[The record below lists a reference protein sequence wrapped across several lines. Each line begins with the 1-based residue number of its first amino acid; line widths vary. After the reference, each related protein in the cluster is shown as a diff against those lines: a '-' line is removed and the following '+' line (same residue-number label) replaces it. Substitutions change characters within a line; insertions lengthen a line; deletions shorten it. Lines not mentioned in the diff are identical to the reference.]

1 LPEQRRQAGAWAGQ
15 DERIVPAFD
24 GRPSGLDLRQRML
37 VAAHGVEDDA
47 RHADLP
53 DAESA
58 LMVDSD
64 VTAAIIPRS
73 AID

>member
-1 LPEQRRQAGAWAGQ
+1 
-15 DERIVPAFD
+15 
-24 GRPSGLDLRQRML
+24 ML

-58 LMVDSD
+58 LMVDSE